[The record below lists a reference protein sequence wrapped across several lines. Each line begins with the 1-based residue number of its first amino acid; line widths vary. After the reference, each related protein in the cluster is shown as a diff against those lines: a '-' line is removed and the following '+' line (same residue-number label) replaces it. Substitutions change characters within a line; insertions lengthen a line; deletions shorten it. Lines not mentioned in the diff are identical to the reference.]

1 MVIGQDDEVR
11 IRREFQH
18 CLIFRLNQEQ
28 FQMVIGTRSVD
39 FMICTDK
46 LGYFEMN
53 RLNIYRMLCESSWQ
67 GLILNIKL
75 SDAWMEIK

>member
-1 MVIGQDDEVR
+1 
-11 IRREFQH
+11 
-18 CLIFRLNQEQ
+18 
-28 FQMVIGTRSVD
+28 MVIGTRSVD

-53 RLNIYRMLCESSWQ
+53 RLNMYRMLCESSWQ